1 MSVGEVAL
9 VHLAD
14 RIGGAVA
21 ELRREAVSAVVRQRR
36 LREEL
41 SQVQAEAALIEERAS
56 RALRRKEDT
65 LARRILARGIST
77 LKTRDALEEEIVD
90 ARRRV
95 SEILTA
101 LVRAENRAWNLPRRN
116 GRAPDRT

>member
-1 MSVGEVAL
+1 MSVGEIAL
-9 VHLAD
+9 VHLAE

-21 ELRREAVSAVVRQRR
+21 ELRREAVTAVVRQRR

-41 SQVQAEAALIEERAS
+41 SQVQGEAALIEEKAS

-77 LKTRDALEEEIVD
+77 LKTRDALEEDIVD

-101 LVRAENRAWNLPRRN
+101 LVRAEDRAWNLPTAR
-116 GRAPDRT
+116 